1 MRILAPGS
9 MPALIAAASLAA
21 CADHPDVRSFTY
33 DYAAPDRK
41 AAEWR
46 ATLAMQDSCYASG
59 YQWARTEGPPQ
70 VASEGGGKVQA
81 TQAFSCVGTVGGP

>member
-1 MRILAPGS
+1 MRILTPG
-9 MPALIAAASLAA
+9 PIYVLIAAASLAA

-41 AAEWR
+41 VAEWR
-46 ATLAMQDSCYASG
+46 AHLAMQDSCFASG
-59 YQWARTEGPPQ
+59 YQWARNEGPPQ
-70 VASEGGGKVQA
+70 VANGEAGKIQA